1 MIEEKQIFQQI
12 MSKEELIEAEKFEF
26 DRKAAKAYL

>member
-12 MSKEELIEAEKFEF
+12 MSKEELIEAKKLEI
-26 DRKAAKAYL
+26 DRKAAQTYL